1 MAKVKLPEVTLILRN
16 KTDKEWEEST
26 EILQQGQ
33 LGLENNTG
41 RAKMGDGKSLY
52 RDLPYLYLTP
62 DEVQKSLEE
71 LKDQIEVQSGVTSIT
86 VGEDKLEGDVVL
98 GSLALQDL
106 VGKDDLDVEM
116 MATGGEAG
124 EMLDEVF
131 SGDHSPMATEAEVSE
146 MLDDVFGGE
155 TNGV

>member
-1 MAKVKLPEVTLILRN
+1 
-16 KTDKEWEEST
+16 
-26 EILQQGQ
+26 
-33 LGLENNTG
+33 
-41 RAKMGDGKSLY
+41 MGDGKSLY

-71 LKDQIEVQSGVTSIT
+71 LKDQIEIQSGVTSIT

-116 MATGGEAG
+116 MATGGEVG

-131 SGDHSPMATEAEVSE
+131 SGDDSPMATEAEVSE

>member
-16 KTDKEWEEST
+16 KTAEEWESST
-26 EILQQGQ
+26 DILKQGQ
-33 LGLENNTG
+33 VGIENDTG
-41 RAKMGDGKSLY
+41 RMKQGDGKSLY

-71 LKDQIEVQSGVTSIT
+71 LKGEIEVQAGVTSIT
-86 VGEDKLEGDVVL
+86 IGDEKLEGDVTL
-98 GSLALQDL
+98 GNLALKDI
-106 VGKDDLDVEM
+106 VEKDDLDGEI
-116 MATGGEAG
+116 MATGGEVG

-131 SGDHSPMATEAEVSE
+131 SGDDSPMATEAEVSE

-155 TNGV
+155 TDGI